1 LCGLSKKKYY
11 NNNVDFETFRNKLGK
26 KIKQERTARGLTQE
40 DMDDGDDG
48 VPHRTMQN
56 IETGRSNPN
65 LRTIF
70 RLSKRMNISVS
81 DLMDV

>member
-1 LCGLSKKKYY
+1 M
-11 NNNVDFETFRNKLGK
+11 DFETFRNKLGK
-26 KIKQERTARGLTQE
+26 KIKQERIARGLTQE

-70 RLSKRMNISVS
+70 RLSKRMDISVS

>member
-1 LCGLSKKKYY
+1 MDFLKKVYY
-11 NNNVDFETFRNKLGK
+11 DSYVDFETFRNKLGK
-26 KIKQERTARGLTQE
+26 KIKKERVARGLTQE

-65 LRTIF
+65 
-70 RLSKRMNISVS
+70 SDQKSISALIIKKS
-81 DLMDV
+81 AFKKI

>member
-1 LCGLSKKKYY
+1 VDFLKKIYYDSK
-11 NNNVDFETFRNKLGK
+11 VDFETFRNKLGK
-26 KIKQERTARGLTQE
+26 KIKKERVARGLTQE

-65 LRTIF
+65 LRTLF
-70 RLSKRMNISVS
+70 RLSKRMDISVS